1 MNSNVLKDKERI
13 AIFERIRCNFQCL
26 KGRGANSS
34 VRDKV
39 RILVFGGIRCEI
51 QRLKR

>member
-26 KGRGANSS
+26 KGQRENAN
-34 VRDKV
+34 V
-39 RILVFGGIRCEI
+39 
-51 QRLKR
+51 